1 MNKAPP
7 AEMLPFIDL
16 GAQYSRLKPE
26 IDAGIQRV
34 LDHGRFIL
42 GPEVGEFE
50 AALADHVGVS
60 HVVSCANGTDA
71 LILALMAENIGPG
84 DAVFIPSFTFTAT
97 AETVLLV
104 GAEPVFVDVNSKN
117 CLIDG
122 DDLERKIEAV
132 KVAGRL
138 TPRAVIP
145 VDLFG
150 LPAEYEDLAK
160 IAAAH
165 DLFLL
170 ADGAQSMG
178 ARYRGRAVGG
188 LAPATV
194 TSFYPAKPLGCYGDG
209 GALLTDDAARAEL
222 WRSLRGHG
230 TGAAQYDVVRI
241 GMNSRLDTLQAA
253 VLLAKLPGFAAEI
266 EARERVAEYYDRH
279 LPAAV
284 TRPGRRAGSDSAWA
298 QYTIQVADRNSLAT
312 ALREIGIPTAI
323 HYPMPMHLQPAY
335 RGYGDGPG
343 SLPASEKLAAHVLSL
358 PMHPDMD
365 EAINGR
371 ICQAIEHHLQAPN
384 A

>member
-1 MNKAPP
+1 MSIPY
-7 AEMLPFIDL
+7 IDL
-16 GAQYSRLKPE
+16 KAQYMRLKPE

-34 LDHGRFIL
+34 LDHGKFIL

-50 AALADHVGVS
+50 AALAAHVGVS

-71 LILALMAENIGPG
+71 LILALMAENIGAG

-117 CLIDG
+117 FLIDG
-122 DDLERKIEAV
+122 DDLERKIAAVEA
-132 KVAGRL
+132 AGRL

-150 LPAEYEDLAK
+150 LPADYEALLK
-160 IAAAH
+160 IAGAH

-170 ADGAQSMG
+170 ADAAQSMG
-178 ARYRGRAVGG
+178 ARYRRRAVGS

-194 TSFYPAKPLGCYGDG
+194 SSFFPAKPLGCYGDG
-209 GALLTDDAARAEL
+209 GALLTDDTARAEM

-230 TGAAQYDVVRI
+230 TGKAKYDVVRI
-241 GMNSRLDTLQAA
+241 GMNSRLDTIQAA

-284 TRPGRRAGSDSAWA
+284 TRPGRRADSDSAWA
-298 QYTIQVADRNSLAT
+298 QYTIQVANRDGLAA
-312 ALREIGIPTAI
+312 ALREVGIPTAI

-358 PMHPDMD
+358 PMHPDMNQ
-365 EAINGR
+365 ATSRR
-371 ICQAIEHHLQAPN
+371 ICQEIEQHLEAHG